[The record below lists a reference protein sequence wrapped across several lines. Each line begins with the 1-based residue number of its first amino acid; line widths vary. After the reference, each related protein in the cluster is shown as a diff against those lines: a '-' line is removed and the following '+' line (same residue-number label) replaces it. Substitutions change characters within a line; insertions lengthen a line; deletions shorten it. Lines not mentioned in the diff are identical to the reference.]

1 MRPVWPTLLVCLIS
15 SVACQSVQEPTVE
28 QQLQAL
34 IDAAV
39 VDNESIHGVALHVD
53 SPSAGLSWEGATG
66 TADPEAGTPMTADLP
81 VRIASNTKTFIAA
94 AILRLWEK
102 ERLDLD
108 DPIAKWLSADHTQML
123 RDDGYDPDAI
133 TVRHLLTHTSGIFDH
148 TGPAVYVDSIMA
160 DPMHRWTRTEQLTG
174 SVEWGDP
181 HGQPGEIYTY
191 CDTGYVLLG
200 EIVELSAGR
209 PMAEAVRDL
218 VDFSDLG
225 MDSTWWEIF
234 ESPPAGVPDR
244 AHQFLGDLDVYAFDP
259 SYDLY
264 GGGGVASTVGDLAR
278 FWRGLFSST
287 VFESPGTL
295 DTMLTTI
302 EGTRALEGASD
313 RALPPGAYRMG
324 VWAVEVEGFETY
336 RHSGF
341 WGTLATHVP
350 ELDLVVTVTVNQN
363 QSGTVM
369 DDLARESIR
378 IVAALSLY

>member
-1 MRPVWPTLLVCLIS
+1 
-15 SVACQSVQEPTVE
+15 
-28 QQLQAL
+28 
-34 IDAAV
+34 
-39 VDNESIHGVALHVD
+39 
-53 SPSAGLSWEGATG
+53 
-66 TADPEAGTPMTADLP
+66 
-81 VRIASNTKTFIAA
+81 
-94 AILRLWEK
+94 
-102 ERLDLD
+102 
-108 DPIAKWLSADHTQML
+108 ML

-148 TGPAVYVDSIMA
+148 TGPPVYVDSIMA

-174 SVEWGDP
+174 TVEWGDP
-181 HGQPGEIYTY
+181 HGPPGEIYTY

-200 EIVELSAGR
+200 EVVELAAGR

-225 MDSTWWEIF
+225 MDSTWWEIL

-295 DTMLTTI
+295 DTMLTTV

-341 WGTLATHVP
+341 WGTLATYVP